1 MTIPLDDAALN
12 TLFYQARTHSH
23 WQPEPVQQSLLEK
36 LYQMVAPA
44 PTSANCSPGRFVFVT
59 SAEEKKS

>member
-36 LYQMVAPA
+36 LYQMVALHRPR
-44 PTSANCSPGRFVFVT
+44 PTAHPVALFLSPLRR
-59 SAEEKKS
+59 EKKS